1 MHKGKIATIVAA
13 ACLAAAMAVGLS
25 TYAPMDST
33 RSRRKRCRGRWPRC
47 MSGWRTH
54 SDACKANL
62 DQCTKNCAGATSC
75 TNQCQTNYNGCMG
88 NGG

>member
-25 TYAPMDST
+25 AYAPMDST
-33 RSRRKRCRGRWPRC
+33 LTPQEMSRALATLHVRLADA
-47 MSGWRTH
+47 H